1 MKKPVRMFLFQ
12 SRPGATCRR
21 IAWALALC
29 LVPPLA
35 ADETSGQASLATLTP
50 PVPPEAA
57 PATFSVTVRAG
68 ERVSDFCKRLEKA
81 RIVGCSE
88 LEALGKDKSRFKG
101 YAFLGS
107 ATGLKRFEGAFVPG
121 QYRFL
126 AQQEKEASELLS
138 ERIVA
143 RLLATANS
151 RFTKLTRTGL
161 NLREK
166 VILASVVEKEAVSKT
181 SHGEIASVFM
191 NRLAKRQPLGS
202 CPTVEYALG
211 YHRPFLL
218 FSDVRIDSPYNV
230 YKRKGLPPTPIAFF
244 SDEAWNAVQSPPKTR
259 NEFFVYDWTNG
270 KVSFAR
276 TYVEHTSNAN
286 KARRNFVQKFGYKK
300 MYEKVPGKFY
310 E

>member
-1 MKKPVRMFLFQ
+1 MFAFQ
-12 SRPGATCRR
+12 NRTAT
-21 IAWALALC
+21 ATSSLVALTLALC
-29 LVPPLA
+29 WVNPAVAEVENAGEAPVAILI
-35 ADETSGQASLATLTP
+35 P

-68 ERVSDFCKRLEKA
+68 ERVSDFCKRLEKT
-81 RIVGCSE
+81 RISGCTE
-88 LEALGKDKSRFKG
+88 LDALGKNKGKFQG

-126 AQQEKEASELLS
+126 VQHQEEDSSDLLS
-138 ERIVA
+138 ERIVS
-143 RLLATANS
+143 RLLAIANS

-161 NLREK
+161 SLREK

-191 NRLAKRQPLGS
+191 NRLTKRQPLGS

-276 TYVEHTSNAN
+276 TYGEHTNNAN
-286 KARRNFVQKFGYKK
+286 RARRNFVQKFGYKK